1 LHPSQVHLISQALL
15 TISLH
20 SIIHL
25 TSSQNPKPI
34 STMLPPIKIPVPSG
48 TKAIYLTA
56 ISLWKETS
64 TVTVSWGGVPE
75 GSATFGATFVG
86 PNASYVLGDN
96 VFGLPVI
103 DATGATELTV
113 SFNFNDD
120 VPNQHSVS
128 GPHTT
133 TVGPEGDATKVQISG
148 YSAHDKAKKEPTT
161 LTILFQGTLHGLLPP
176 AATA

>member
-1 LHPSQVHLISQALL
+1 
-15 TISLH
+15 
-20 SIIHL
+20 
-25 TSSQNPKPI
+25 
-34 STMLPPIKIPVPSG
+34 MLPPIKVPVPSG
-48 TKAIYLTA
+48 TAAIYLTA

-120 VPNQHSVS
+120 LTHQHSTS

-148 YSAHDKAKKEPTT
+148 YSAYDKAKKEPTT
-161 LTILFQGTLHGLLPP
+161 LTILFQGTLHGLIPPP
-176 AATA
+176 ATA

>member
-1 LHPSQVHLISQALL
+1 
-15 TISLH
+15 
-20 SIIHL
+20 
-25 TSSQNPKPI
+25 
-34 STMLPPIKIPVPSG
+34 MLPPIKVLVPLG

-86 PNASYVLGDN
+86 PNASYVLGDK

-120 VPNQHSVS
+120 LTHQHSVS

-148 YSAHDKAKKEPTT
+148 YSAYDKVKKEPTT